1 MSDVPATAWWAL
13 SLALLAWNRGG
24 TALAAGVAAGLAV
37 ITRPNLVPL
46 ALVPALVLAVTA
58 ARERNLAGPGSRRLM
73 LFGAGAA
80 PAIVALGLI
89 NARLYGSPF
98 ITGYGSLRDFY
109 SWSYLVPNLARYP
122 LWILQDTPIVLL
134 AAAAPFTVSRWRQRG
149 SIGPP
154 RAVAISWL
162 GFCLA
167 VLLSYVFY
175 RPFEDARSLRF
186 LLPAFPPLF
195 VLTVAAL
202 AGLLRPLGRAAPVL
216 VMIIVSAV
224 SLGRAHS
231 AMERR
236 IFERAGSEQHYVDIG
251 RYVASRLPERA
262 VFISMQHSGSLRY
275 YSGRLTLRYDWIL
288 RQRLEWLVTELRRL
302 GYHPYILLE
311 EWEVPR
317 FRAKFQD
324 STPLGALDWPP
335 RAVHRRS
342 GSSIYDPADQQ
353 AAREGRSIPTDVI
366 R

>member
-1 MSDVPATAWWAL
+1 
-13 SLALLAWNRGG
+13 
-24 TALAAGVAAGLAV
+24 
-37 ITRPNLVPL
+37 
-46 ALVPALVLAVTA
+46 
-58 ARERNLAGPGSRRLM
+58 
-73 LFGAGAA
+73 
-80 PAIVALGLI
+80 
-89 NARLYGSPF
+89 
-98 ITGYGSLRDFY
+98 
-109 SWSYLVPNLARYP
+109 
-122 LWILQDTPIVLL
+122 
-134 AAAAPFTVSRWRQRG
+134 
-149 SIGPP
+149 
-154 RAVAISWL
+154 
-162 GFCLA
+162 
-167 VLLSYVFY
+167 VLLSYLFY
-175 RPFEDARSLRF
+175 RPFDHPGSLRF